1 MITAVVAVAAGG
13 KREAEQSGLAR
24 TAAAKE

>member
-13 KREAEQSGLAR
+13 KREAEQSGPTR
-24 TAAAKE
+24 TAAAEE